1 MYGLTRATATLIGAA
16 VAGLLL
22 WIAGDT
28 FDRGGIFEADSTG
41 DYWAVVGLLAAAGL
55 VLALSQLLGGWTKW
69 GLPRISRGVFLGAF
83 LPALIA
89 GLWVLFYAD
98 PGSYWLADKVEEW
111 SDDVGL
117 EGLVQD
123 VGLMFAA
130 VAFALG
136 LLFGFTLDTSGPRVP
151 SSEPVVSG
159 PPRRLDEPGV
169 EDTQVTHRQPVPA
182 GPERRTDE

>member
-1 MYGLTRATATLIGAA
+1 MYGLTRTTATLIGAA

-28 FDRGGIFEADSTG
+28 FDGGGIFEADSSG
-41 DYWAVVGLLAAAGL
+41 RYWAVVGLLAAAGL
-55 VLALSQLLGGWTKW
+55 VMALSQLLGGWTKW
-69 GLPRISRGVFLGAF
+69 GVPRISRGVFLGAF
-83 LPALIA
+83 LPTLIA

-98 PGSYWLADKVEEW
+98 PGSYWLADKVQDW
-111 SDDVGL
+111 SDDLGI

-136 LLFGFTLDTSGPRVP
+136 LVLGFTFDTAGPRLP
-151 SSEPVVSG
+151 STEPVVTG
-159 PPRRLDEPGV
+159 PPRRLDEERV
-169 EDTQVTHRQPVPA
+169 DETQVVHEEPAQA
-182 GPERRTDE
+182 GPQRRTDD